1 MPTSISGN
9 VRLVYGNHVHSETY
23 STTASPYSNA
33 NEFNEYS
40 AGGAR
45 ALVAGSAID
54 VGTLVVSGSDPQ
66 HEGLLIIKNTN
77 TVGSLSVSVDGG
89 TAYDISIPAGLVNL
103 ISVGPDHPVH
113 VKCPTATNNGLG
125 VTSVTSAGV
134 ITFDSNA
141 GAVGTAIMEGKTN
154 VNSNTNKY
162 IVKISTQGTGTV
174 YELDGVTKKDLTS
187 DYGASSTVDLVYFT
201 GYRYTLTEA

>member
-1 MPTSISGN
+1 MPASISGN

-23 STTASPYSNA
+23 STTASAYTNA
-33 NEFNEYS
+33 NEFNEYA

-45 ALVAGSAID
+45 ALVAGSALD
-54 VGTLVVSGSDPQ
+54 VGTLDLSTQ
-66 HEGLLIIKNTN
+66 NEGLLIIKNTN

-89 TAYDISIPAGLVNL
+89 SSYDISIPAGLVNL

-125 VTSVTSAGV
+125 VASVTSAGV
-134 ITFDSNA
+134 ITFDSSA
-141 GAVGTAIMEGKTN
+141 GAVGTAIMTGVSN
-154 VNSNTNKY
+154 VNSNTNDY
-162 IVKISTQGTGTV
+162 LVQISTQGTGTV

-187 DYGASSTVDLVYFT
+187 DYGASSTVDLEYFT

>member
-1 MPTSISGN
+1 MPASISGN

-23 STTASPYSNA
+23 STTASAYTNA
-33 NEFNEYS
+33 NEFNEYA

-45 ALVAGSAID
+45 ALVAGSALD
-54 VGTLVVSGSDPQ
+54 VGTLDLSTQ
-66 HEGLLIIKNTN
+66 NEGLLIIKNTN

-89 TAYDISIPAGLVNL
+89 SSYDISIPAGLVNL

-125 VTSVTSAGV
+125 VASVTSAGV
-134 ITFDSNA
+134 ITFDSSA
-141 GAVGTAIMEGKTN
+141 GAVGTAIMTGVSN
-154 VNSNTNKY
+154 VNSNTNDY
-162 IVKISTQGTGTV
+162 LVQISTQGTGTV

-187 DYGASSTVDLVYFT
+187 DYGASSTVNLVYFT

>member
-54 VGTLVVSGSDPQ
+54 VGTLDLSTQ

-77 TVGSLSVSVDGG
+77 AVGSLSVSVDGG

-113 VKCPTATNNGLG
+113 VKCPTATESGAG

-134 ITFDSNA
+134 ITFDGSS
-141 GAVGTAIMEGKTN
+141 GAVGTAIMTGVSN
-154 VNSNTNKY
+154 VNSNTNDY
-162 IVKISTQGTGTV
+162 LVQISTQGTGTV
-174 YELDGVTKKDLTS
+174 YELDGVTKKNLTS
-187 DYGASSTVDLVYFT
+187 DYGASSTVNLVYFT

>member
-1 MPTSISGN
+1 M
-9 VRLVYGNHVHSETY
+9 YGNHVHSETY
-23 STTASPYSNA
+23 STSASAYSNT
-33 NEFNEYS
+33 NPFNEYAS
-40 AGGAR
+40 GGAR
-45 ALVAGSAID
+45 ALVAGGAID
-54 VGTLVVSGSDPQ
+54 VGTLDLSTQ

-77 TVGSLSVSVDGG
+77 AVGSLSVSVDGG
-89 TAYDISIPAGLVNL
+89 TAYDIIIPAGLVNL

-113 VKCPTATNNGLG
+113 VKCPTATESGAG
-125 VTSVTSAGV
+125 VASVTSAGV
-134 ITFDSNA
+134 ITFDGSS
-141 GAVGTAIMEGKTN
+141 GATGTAIMEGKTN

-162 IVKISTQGTGTV
+162 IVQISTQGTGTV

>member
-9 VRLVYGNHVHSETY
+9 VRLVYGNHIHSETY
-23 STTASPYSNA
+23 STAASAYSNT
-33 NEFNEYS
+33 NPFNEYAS
-40 AGGAR
+40 GGAR
-45 ALVAGSAID
+45 ALVAGGAID
-54 VGTLVVSGSDPQ
+54 VGTLDLSSQ

-103 ISVGPDHPVH
+103 ISVGPDHPVY

-125 VTSVTSAGV
+125 VASVTSAGV
-134 ITFDSNA
+134 ITFDGSA
-141 GAVGTAIMEGKTN
+141 GAVGTATMTGVAN

-162 IVKISTQGTGTV
+162 LVQISTQGTGTV
-174 YELDGVTKKDLTS
+174 YELDGVTKKNLTS
-187 DYGASSTVDLVYFT
+187 DYGATSTVNLEYFT

>member
-9 VRLVYGNHVHSETY
+9 VRLVYGNHIHSETY
-23 STTASPYSNA
+23 STSASAYSNT
-33 NEFNEYS
+33 NPFNEYAS
-40 AGGAR
+40 GGAR
-45 ALVAGSAID
+45 ALVAGGAID
-54 VGTLVVSGSDPQ
+54 VGTLDLSSQ

-125 VTSVTSAGV
+125 VASVTSAGV
-134 ITFDSNA
+134 ITFDGSA
-141 GAVGTAIMEGKTN
+141 GAVGTAIMTGVAN

-162 IVKISTQGTGTV
+162 LVQISTQGTGTV
-174 YELDGVTKKDLTS
+174 YELDGVTKKNLTS
-187 DYGASSTVDLVYFT
+187 DYGATSTVNLEYFT

>member
-40 AGGAR
+40 AVGAR

-54 VGTLVVSGSDPQ
+54 VGTLDLSTQ

-77 TVGSLSVSVDGG
+77 AVGSLSVSVDGG

-125 VTSVTSAGV
+125 VASVTSAGV
-134 ITFDSNA
+134 ITFDGSA
-141 GAVGTAIMEGKTN
+141 GAVGTAIMTGVSN
-154 VNSNTNKY
+154 VNSNTNDY
-162 IVKISTQGTGTV
+162 LVQISTQGTGTV

-187 DYGASSTVDLVYFT
+187 DYGASSTVNLVYFT

>member
-54 VGTLVVSGSDPQ
+54 VGTLDLSTQ

-77 TVGSLSVSVDGG
+77 AVGSLSVSVDGG

-103 ISVGPDHPVH
+103 ISVGPDHPVY

-125 VTSVTSAGV
+125 VASVTSAGV
-134 ITFDSNA
+134 ITFDGSA

>member
-54 VGTLVVSGSDPQ
+54 VGTLDLSTQ

-77 TVGSLSVSVDGG
+77 AVGSLSVSVDGG

-125 VTSVTSAGV
+125 VASVTSAGV
-134 ITFDSNA
+134 ITFDGSA
-141 GAVGTAIMEGKTN
+141 GAVGTAIMTGVSN
-154 VNSNTNKY
+154 VNSNTNDY
-162 IVKISTQGTGTV
+162 LVQISTQGTGTV

-187 DYGASSTVDLVYFT
+187 DYGASSTVNLVYFT

>member
-1 MPTSISGN
+1 MPASISGN

-23 STTASPYSNA
+23 STTASAYTNA
-33 NEFNEYS
+33 NEFNEYA

-45 ALVAGSAID
+45 ALVAGSALD
-54 VGTLVVSGSDPQ
+54 VGTLDLSTQ
-66 HEGLLIIKNTN
+66 NEGLLIIKNTN

-89 TAYDISIPAGLVNL
+89 SSYDISIPAGLVNL

-113 VKCPTATNNGLG
+113 VKCPTATESGAG
-125 VTSVTSAGV
+125 VASVTSAGV
-134 ITFDSNA
+134 ITFDGSA
-141 GAVGTAIMEGKTN
+141 GATGTAIMEGKTN

-162 IVKISTQGTGTV
+162 IVQISTQGTGTV

-187 DYGASSTVDLVYFT
+187 DYGASSTVDLEYFT

>member
-23 STTASPYSNA
+23 STTAAPYSNA

-54 VGTLVVSGSDPQ
+54 VGTLDLSTQ

-77 TVGSLSVSVDGG
+77 AVGSLSVSVDGG

-103 ISVGPDHPVH
+103 ISVGPDHPVY

-125 VTSVTSAGV
+125 VASVTSAGV
-134 ITFDSNA
+134 ITFDGSA
-141 GAVGTAIMEGKTN
+141 GAVGTAIMTGVSN
-154 VNSNTNKY
+154 VNSNTNDY
-162 IVKISTQGTGTV
+162 LVQISTQGTGTV

-187 DYGASSTVDLVYFT
+187 DYGASSTVNLVYFT